1 MKIST
6 KGRYALTI
14 MIHLGRAY
22 KDDNYLSLTE
32 IADRENISLKYLE
45 KIMISLKKANF
56 FDVQKGKD
64 GGYRLRKSPAD
75 ITIGSI
81 IRAAE
86 EELDIVDCVKSTG
99 CPHKDKCDTYPL
111 WKGLSDEINDYL
123 DSKTLKEYI

>member
-14 MIHLGRAY
+14 MIHLG
-22 KDDNYLSLTE
+22 KNYENGSFLSLTE
-32 IADRENISLKYLE
+32 ISEREKISLKYLE
-45 KIMISLKKANF
+45 KIMISLKKADF

-64 GGYRLRKSPAD
+64 GGYKLKHDPKD

-86 EELDIVDCVKSTG
+86 EDLDVTDCIKNDTCPNKSNCG
-99 CPHKDKCDTYPL
+99 TYSL
-111 WKGLSDEINDYL
+111 WKGLSDEINEYL
-123 DSKTLKEYI
+123 DGKTLKEFI

>member
-14 MIHLGRAY
+14 MLHLGRAY
-22 KDDNYLSLTE
+22 DSHQYISLSE
-32 IADRENISLKYLE
+32 ISEREKISLKYLE
-45 KIMISLKKANF
+45 KIMISLKKADF

-64 GGYRLRKSPAD
+64 GGYRLKKKPEE

-86 EELDIVDCVKSTG
+86 EELDIVDCVKKDG
-99 CPHKDKCDTYPL
+99 CPNKERCDAYPL
-111 WKGLSDEINDYL
+111 WKGLSDEINLYL
-123 DSKTLKEYI
+123 ESKNLGEYL

>member
-6 KGRYALTI
+6 KGRYALTV

-22 KDDNYLSLTE
+22 DSGNYLSLTE
-32 IADRENISLKYLE
+32 ISEREKISLKYLE
-45 KIMISLKKANF
+45 KIMISLKKGNF

-64 GGYRLRKSPAD
+64 GGYKLKEDPSK

-86 EELDIVDCVKSTG
+86 EELDIVDCVKDG
-99 CPHKDKCDTYPL
+99 CPRQNKCNTYPL

-123 DSKTLKEYI
+123 DSKTLKEYL

>member
-6 KGRYALTI
+6 KGRYALTV

-22 KDDNYLSLTE
+22 SGGTYLSLTE
-32 IADRENISLKYLE
+32 ISERENMSLKYLE

-64 GGYRLRKSPAD
+64 GGYKLKEDPKK

-86 EELDIVDCVKSTG
+86 EELDIVDCIKNDG
-99 CPHKDKCDTYPL
+99 CPNKTTCDTYPL

-123 DSKTLKEYI
+123 DSKTLNEYL

>member
-14 MIHLGRAY
+14 MIHLGRNY
-22 KDDNYLSLTE
+22 YSGDYLSLTE
-32 IADRENISLKYLE
+32 ISEREKISLKYLE

-56 FDVQKGKD
+56 FEVQKGKD
-64 GGYRLRKSPAD
+64 GGYKLRNDPSK

-86 EELDIVDCVKSTG
+86 EELIVSDCVKNDL
-99 CPHKDKCDTYPL
+99 CPNKEKCNTYSL

-123 DSKTLKEYI
+123 DSKTLKEYL

>member
-22 KDDNYLSLTE
+22 SDGNYLSLTE
-32 IADRENISLKYLE
+32 ISERENMSLKYLE
-45 KIMISLKKANF
+45 KIMISLKKADF

-64 GGYRLRKSPAD
+64 GGYKLKKDPND

-86 EELDIVDCVKSTG
+86 EELNVVDCVKSGG
-99 CPHKDKCDTYPL
+99 CPNKNSCDTYPL

-123 DSKTLKEYI
+123 DSKKLKEYL

>member
-6 KGRYALTI
+6 KGRYALTV

-22 KDDNYLSLTE
+22 NEDKYLSLSE
-32 IADRENISLKYLE
+32 ISERENISLKYLE
-45 KIMISLKKANF
+45 KIMISLKKGNF

-64 GGYRLRKSPAD
+64 GGYKLKMVPKE

-86 EELDIVDCVKSTG
+86 EELDVVDCVKDNG
-99 CPHKDKCDTYPL
+99 CPNKEKCNTYPL
-111 WKGLSDEINDYL
+111 WKGLSDEINQYL
-123 DSKTLKEYI
+123 DSKKLSEYL

>member
-6 KGRYALTI
+6 KGRYALTV

-22 KDDNYLSLTE
+22 NEDKYLSLSE
-32 IADRENISLKYLE
+32 ISEREKISLKYLE
-45 KIMISLKKANF
+45 KIMISLKKGNF

-64 GGYRLRKSPAD
+64 GGYRLKNNPKD

-86 EELDIVDCVKSTG
+86 EELNVVDCVKGG
-99 CPHKDKCDTYPL
+99 CPNKNTCDTYPL

-123 DSKTLKEYI
+123 DSKTLKEYL

>member
-14 MIHLGRAY
+14 MIHLG
-22 KDDNYLSLTE
+22 KNYENGSFLSLTE
-32 IADRENISLKYLE
+32 ISEREIISLKYLE
-45 KIMISLKKANF
+45 KIMISLKKADF

-64 GGYRLRKSPAD
+64 GGYKLKHDPKD

-86 EELDIVDCVKSTG
+86 EDLDVTDCIKNDTCPNKSN
-99 CPHKDKCDTYPL
+99 CETYSL
-111 WKGLSDEINDYL
+111 WKGLSDEINEYL
-123 DSKTLKEYI
+123 DGKTLKEFI

>member
-22 KDDNYLSLTE
+22 EEEKYLSLTE
-32 IADRENISLKYLE
+32 ISERENISLKYLE
-45 KIMISLKKANF
+45 KIMISLKKADF
-56 FDVQKGKD
+56 FDVQKGKE
-64 GGYRLRKSPAD
+64 GGYRLKKSPRE

-86 EELDIVDCVKSTG
+86 EELNIVDCVKNDG
-99 CPHKDKCDTYPL
+99 CPNKNKCDTYPL
-111 WKGLSDEINDYL
+111 WKGLSDEINEYL
-123 DSKTLKEYI
+123 DSKSLKDYL

>member
-22 KDDNYLSLTE
+22 PEGKYLSLTE
-32 IADRENISLKYLE
+32 ISERENISLKYLE
-45 KIMISLKKANF
+45 KIMISLKKENF
-56 FDVQKGKD
+56 FIVQKGKD
-64 GGYRLRKSPAD
+64 GGYKLKDDPKN

-86 EELDIVDCVKSTG
+86 EELSVVDCVKDG
-99 CPHKDKCDTYPL
+99 CPNKSTCDTYPL
-111 WKGLSDEINDYL
+111 WKGLSDEINLYL
-123 DSKTLKEYI
+123 DSKYLGDYL

>member
-22 KDDNYLSLTE
+22 DSDKYLSLTE
-32 IADRENISLKYLE
+32 ISSKENISLKYLE
-45 KIMISLKKANF
+45 KIMVSLKKGDF
-56 FDVQKGKD
+56 FLVQKGKD
-64 GGYRLRKSPAD
+64 GGYKLKDDPSK

-86 EELDIVDCVKSTG
+86 EELDIVDCVKKE
-99 CPHKDKCDTYPL
+99 CPNKKLCGTYPL
-111 WKGLSDEINDYL
+111 WKGLSDEINLYL